1 MWQRCKTL
9 IVAVLA
15 LVISQQALADS
26 AWDSYK
32 SRFLMPDGRI
42 IDTGNK
48 NVSHTE
54 GQGFAMMMAVVNDD
68 RDSFDKMWNWTRKT
82 LKNPENG
89 LFYWR
94 YNPVEAQPIPDK
106 NNAADGDTF
115 IAWALLKAGK
125 KWQSQE
131 YISES
136 DAITKALVAH
146 NVIRFAGYQ
155 VMLPGAHGFNR
166 NSYVNLNPS
175 YFIFPAWQD
184 FANHSHLMVWQDL
197 INDGQKLLG
206 KMRFGDPQLPS
217 DWVSLYSDGRAVP
230 ATQWPARFSYDAIRV
245 PLYVYWF
252 NHSSPE
258 LAVYKAW
265 WGRFTHDKT
274 PAWVN
279 VTTGN
284 TAPYMMAGGLLAVR
298 DLIVQPVDVAQPQ
311 ITAQEDYYSASLKML
326 VALSVR

>member
-1 MWQRCKTL
+1 MLQRFKTL
-9 IVAVLA
+9 VVAMIA
-15 LVISQQALADS
+15 LIFSQQALADT

-42 IDTGNK
+42 VDTGNK

-54 GQGFAMMMAVVNDD
+54 GQGFAMMMAVANDD
-68 RDSFDKMWNWTRKT
+68 RDSFDKMWDWTRKT
-82 LKNPENG
+82 LKNPETG

-94 YNPVEAQPIPDK
+94 YNPVEAQPITDK
-106 NNAADGDTF
+106 NNAVDGDTF
-115 IAWALLKAGK
+115 IAWALLKAGN
-125 KWQSQE
+125 KWQNPD
-131 YISES
+131 YLKES

-146 NVIRFAGYQ
+146 NVVRFAGLQ
-155 VMLPGAHGFNR
+155 VMLPGAKGFNL

-184 FANHSHLMVWQDL
+184 FANRSHLTVWKDL
-197 INDGQKLLG
+197 ISDGQKLLG
-206 KMRFGDPQLPS
+206 KMHFGNPQLPS
-217 DWVSLYSDGRAVP
+217 DWVSLYSDGRTVP
-230 ATQWPARFSYDAIRV
+230 AKEWPARFSYDAIRV

-258 LAVYKAW
+258 LQAYKTW
-265 WGRFTHDKT
+265 WGRYSRAQT

-279 VTTGN
+279 VATGE
-284 TAPYMMAGGLLAVR
+284 TAPYMMEGGLLAVR
-298 DLIVQPVDVAQPQ
+298 DLVLQPANVAVPQ

>member
-1 MWQRCKTL
+1 MLQRFKTL
-9 IVAVLA
+9 VVAMIA
-15 LVISQQALADS
+15 LFFSLQALADT

-42 IDTGNK
+42 VDTGNK

-54 GQGFAMMMAVVNDD
+54 GQGFAMMMAVANDD
-68 RDSFDKMWNWTRKT
+68 RDSFDKMWDWTRKT
-82 LKNPENG
+82 LKNPETG

-94 YNPVEAQPIPDK
+94 YNPVEAQPITDK
-106 NNAADGDTF
+106 NNAVDGDTF
-115 IAWALLKAGK
+115 IAWALLKAGN
-125 KWQSQE
+125 KWQNPD
-131 YISES
+131 YLKES

-146 NVIRFAGYQ
+146 NVVRFAGLQ
-155 VMLPGAHGFNR
+155 VMLPGAKGFNL

-184 FANHSHLMVWQDL
+184 FANRSHLTVWKDL
-197 INDGQKLLG
+197 ISDGQKLLG
-206 KMRFGDPQLPS
+206 KMHFGNPQLPS
-217 DWVSLYSDGRAVP
+217 DWVSLYSDGRTVP
-230 ATQWPARFSYDAIRV
+230 AKEWPARFSYDAIRV

-258 LAVYKAW
+258 LQAYKTW
-265 WGRFTHDKT
+265 WGRYSRAQT

-279 VTTGN
+279 VATGE
-284 TAPYMMAGGLLAVR
+284 TAPYMMEGGLLAVR
-298 DLIVQPVDVAQPQ
+298 DLVLQPANVAVPQ

>member
-1 MWQRCKTL
+1 MLQRFKTL
-9 IVAVLA
+9 IVAIIA
-15 LVISQQALADS
+15 LIFSQQALADT

-42 IDTGNK
+42 VDTGNK

-54 GQGFAMMMAVVNDD
+54 GQGFAMMMAVANDD
-68 RDSFDKMWNWTRKT
+68 RASFDKMWNWTQKN

-94 YNPVEAQPIPDK
+94 YNPVEAQPITDK
-106 NNAADGDTF
+106 NNAVDGDTF
-115 IAWALLKAGK
+115 IAWALLKAGN
-125 KWQSQE
+125 KWQNPD
-131 YISES
+131 YLKES

-146 NVIRFAGYQ
+146 NVVRFAGLQ
-155 VMLPGAHGFNR
+155 VMLPGAKGFNL

-184 FANHSHLMVWQDL
+184 FANRSHLTVWRDL

-206 KMRFGDPQLPS
+206 KMHFGNSQLPS
-217 DWVSLYSDGRAVP
+217 DWVSLYSDGRTVP
-230 ATQWPARFSYDAIRV
+230 AKQWPARFSYDAIRV

-258 LAVYKAW
+258 LQTYKTW
-265 WGRFTHDKT
+265 WGRYAREQT

-279 VTTGN
+279 VATGE
-284 TAPYMMAGGLLAVR
+284 TASYMMDGGLLAVR
-298 DLIVQPVDVAQPQ
+298 DLVLQPANVAAPQ

>member
-1 MWQRCKTL
+1 MLQRFKTL
-9 IVAVLA
+9 VVAMIA
-15 LVISQQALADS
+15 LFFSQQALADT

-42 IDTGNK
+42 VDTGNK

-54 GQGFAMMMAVVNDD
+54 GQGFAMMMAVANDD
-68 RDSFDKMWNWTRKT
+68 RDSFDKMWDWTRKT
-82 LKNPENG
+82 LKNPETG

-94 YNPVEAQPIPDK
+94 YNPIEAQPITDK
-106 NNAADGDTF
+106 NNAVDGDTF
-115 IAWALLKAGK
+115 IAWALLKAGN
-125 KWQSQE
+125 KWQNPD
-131 YISES
+131 YLKES

-146 NVIRFAGYQ
+146 NVVRFAGLQ
-155 VMLPGAHGFNR
+155 VMLPGAKGFNL

-184 FANHSHLMVWQDL
+184 FANRSHLTVWKDL
-197 INDGQKLLG
+197 ISDGQKLLG
-206 KMRFGDPQLPS
+206 KMHFGNPQLPS
-217 DWVSLYSDGRAVP
+217 DWVSLYSDGRTVP
-230 ATQWPARFSYDAIRV
+230 AKEWPVRFSYDAIRV

-258 LAVYKAW
+258 LQAYKTW
-265 WGRFTHDKT
+265 WGRYSRAQT

-279 VTTGN
+279 VATGE
-284 TAPYMMAGGLLAVR
+284 TAPYMMEGGLLAVR
-298 DLIVQPVDVAQPQ
+298 DLVLQPANVAVPQ